1 LSASRCEL
9 KMTEYKV
16 EIDRVTEPGWPDLLD
31 QFADANIY
39 QTWAYGSIRWGSRNL
54 SHLVLKRNEEPL
66 GLAQLRI
73 IRPAGLRMGV
83 AYLRWGPLCEL
94 RGKDFDLQVLEIL
107 ANELREE
114 YCRKR
119 GLYLEILPNAFAGSP
134 RAQAFQLAF
143 SGYDCTHQLNS
154 ENYRTLVVDLTPPLE
169 ELRKKLDRKWRNQL
183 TGAEKNNLN
192 IVAGTSAELY
202 KSFSELYVQMWE
214 RKKFKTTVSIEEFG
228 RIQQSLP
235 ENQRMRVILCLQE
248 GKPVAGVVCSAIGNS
263 AIYLLGATN
272 EQGMK
277 LKAAYLLHW
286 TLMQWLKEKGVHY
299 YDLGGIDPEANPGV
313 YHFKSGF
320 SGEDLSHI
328 NSLTTCDSKMSMALV
343 KTGHALREGWKSF
356 QSRHGQT

>member
-1 LSASRCEL
+1 
-9 KMTEYKV
+9 
-16 EIDRVTEPGWPDLLD
+16 
-31 QFADANIY
+31 
-39 QTWAYGSIRWGSRNL
+39 
-54 SHLVLKRNEEPL
+54 
-66 GLAQLRI
+66 
-73 IRPAGLRMGV
+73 
-83 AYLRWGPLCEL
+83 
-94 RGKDFDLQVLEIL
+94 
-107 ANELREE
+107 
-114 YCRKR
+114 
-119 GLYLEILPNAFAGSP
+119 LYLEILPNAFAGSP

-154 ENYRTLVVDLTPPLE
+154 ENYRTLVVDLAPPLE

-320 SGEDLSHI
+320 SGENLSHI